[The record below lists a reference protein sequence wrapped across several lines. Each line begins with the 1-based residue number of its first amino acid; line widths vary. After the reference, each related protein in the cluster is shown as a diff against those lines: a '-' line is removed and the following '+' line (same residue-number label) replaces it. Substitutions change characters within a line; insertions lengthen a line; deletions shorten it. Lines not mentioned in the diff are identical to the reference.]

1 MPGLGVETL
10 SDFANE
16 HTVSLGSNGNALK
29 LLCGI
34 DCINDI
40 LW

>member
-16 HTVSLGSNGNALK
+16 HKGSLGNNGNALK
-29 LLCGI
+29 LVCGI
-34 DCINDI
+34 GCINDI